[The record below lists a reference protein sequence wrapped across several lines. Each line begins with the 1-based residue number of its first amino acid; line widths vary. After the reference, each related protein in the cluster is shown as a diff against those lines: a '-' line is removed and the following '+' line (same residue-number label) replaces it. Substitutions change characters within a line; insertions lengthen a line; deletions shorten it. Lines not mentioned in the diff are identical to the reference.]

1 MFLNKLFEA
10 IGIPTAVRNIMVD
23 YCDCK
28 GNFYH
33 KPLQTVCSLGV
44 TETDTELINRIKETI
59 RQQGFTVCGIHEVT
73 GDFEM
78 KELEEIFNGSR
89 FGKYPM
95 RAIYV
100 DADSAMR

>member
-1 MFLNKLFEA
+1 MLLNKLFEA
-10 IGIPTAVRNIMVD
+10 IGIPMTVRNIMVD

-33 KPLQTVCSLGV
+33 KPLQTVCPLQFE
-44 TETDTELINRIKETI
+44 ETDRQLITRIKEEV
-59 RQQGFTVCGIHEVT
+59 REWGFTVCGIHEVM

-78 KELEEIFNGSR
+78 TDLEEIFNGGG

-95 RAIYV
+95 RTIYIDV
-100 DADSAMR
+100 DKAMK